1 MEVMPFS
8 VIVMAYSQPFVDM
21 VGHTFAAI
29 FGSFSLSK
37 THYQGF
43 NMHFSTSQDVA
54 LELLF
59 WPVGRKGPWK
69 GSKVGTIWAK
79 GGKVRVM
86 RPLLLPTQRT
96 HHTTALAA
104 NIGFTQNPSSFPK
117 TTQY

>member
-8 VIVMAYSQPFVDM
+8 VIGMAYSQPFVDM
-21 VGHTFAAI
+21 VGHTLAAI

-69 GSKVGTIWAK
+69 GGRLGASGPK
-79 GGKVRVM
+79 GGK
-86 RPLLLPTQRT
+86 LEL
-96 HHTTALAA
+96 
-104 NIGFTQNPSSFPK
+104 
-117 TTQY
+117 